1 MDEVPGGAESDFGVL
16 SSPTG
21 WARLNLHFL
30 DAAPV
35 EYGSLEESVA
45 MEAWRK
51 RQRVD
56 LLRTIAV
63 VTAAVNPDKAAQ
75 ALHRLIEEQF
85 PEHRIERERAV
96 ERALEIMDVESKR
109 VYSVVPTDVKQGGS
123 GRSPRRLSDRRP
135 PRRG

>member
-1 MDEVPGGAESDFGVL
+1 MDEIPGGAESDFGVL

-35 EYGSLEESVA
+35 EYRSLEESVA
-45 MEAWRK
+45 IEAWKK
-51 RQRVD
+51 RQRID
-56 LLRTIAV
+56 LLRTIAM
-63 VTAAVNPDKAAQ
+63 VTAAVNPDRAAQ

-96 ERALEIMDVESKR
+96 ERALEIMEVESRR
-109 VYSVVPTDVKQGGS
+109 VYSVTPTDTKASGS
-123 GRSPRRLSDRRP
+123 RRSLGRPHDRRP
-135 PRRG
+135 SRRG